1 MIKIGLLSDTHSYLD
16 KRVFEY
22 FKDCDEIWHAGD
34 IGDPEVLH
42 QLEKFKPVKAVY
54 GNIDNQTIRSS
65 CPEKR
70 IFSVEGLKVYMIHIG
85 GTAPN
90 YAKGVKSD
98 LLLHQPGLFI
108 CGHSHI
114 LKVKSDPN
122 LNNML
127 YMNPGAAGKHGFHHV
142 KTMLRFDIESS
153 EPKNLEV
160 IELGKRGA

>member
-22 FKDCDEIWHAGD
+22 FKDCDELWHAGD

-90 YAKGVKSD
+90 YAKGVKAD